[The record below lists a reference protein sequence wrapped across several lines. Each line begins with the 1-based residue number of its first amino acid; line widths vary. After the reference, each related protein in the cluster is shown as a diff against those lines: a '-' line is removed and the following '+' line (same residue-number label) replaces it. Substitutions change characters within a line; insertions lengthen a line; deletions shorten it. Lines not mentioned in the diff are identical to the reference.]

1 MKPPPFSLGYP
12 PSPAGR
18 RALERVR
25 GFLAAVALPMVAELE
40 RTRPD
45 TAFAL
50 EAELVV
56 DAPGMAATRR
66 NPAAGAIFH
75 SDRESQYASTVLGR
89 TLTESGLAQSMGRRG
104 CAPRARP

>member
-1 MKPPPFSLGYP
+1 MYVAIVLDAFS
-12 PSPAGR
+12 R
-18 RALERVR
+18 RMIGWSMR
-25 GFLAAVALPMVAELE
+25 
-40 RTRPD
+40 D
-45 TAFAL
+45 NL
-50 EAELVV
+50 EAELLV

-104 CAPRARP
+104 CAPRSRP